1 MKNLILFLTFMM
13 WLSVVNAT
21 TYSMPLS
28 ILIDTAY
35 VSNDMHIELEYRVLT
50 PFSKVNLYVLT
61 SMDDPT
67 ARQNA
72 NLPLS
77 LSGNVGSFKKRI
89 PVNLPKDQIIEILVQ
104 LKGDG
109 FVNQEDSNSATF
121 AYDQSYYA
129 SNGSLYNYQNNLD
142 HEK

>member
-50 PFSKVNLYVLT
+50 PFSKVNLYVVT
-61 SMDDPT
+61 RMDDPA
-67 ARQNA
+67 ARQNT
-72 NLPLS
+72 PPS
-77 LSGNVGSFKKRI
+77 LSGSMGTFKTRI
-89 PVNLPKDQIIEILVQ
+89 PVNLP
-104 LKGDG
+104 
-109 FVNQEDSNSATF
+109 
-121 AYDQSYYA
+121 
-129 SNGSLYNYQNNLD
+129 
-142 HEK
+142 